1 MCAVDGW
8 SLPCRSEVDE
18 VEFRVMQERG
28 LISQVII
35 RLPACIRMC
44 ESCIVC
50 SEARNVEYIVEM
62 IARDHGIASYVHSR
76 TLDYTYERELLL
88 DYLAREVMNTRWPIY
103 GDGIDEGEKF
113 QEKFNKLVEERG
125 WKK

>member
-1 MCAVDGW
+1 MWWVVSVFISTIRHGTMCAVDGW

-62 IARDHGIASYVHSR
+62 MYFCINFENDQSI
-76 TLDYTYERELLL
+76 
-88 DYLAREVMNTRWPIY
+88 
-103 GDGIDEGEKF
+103 
-113 QEKFNKLVEERG
+113 Q
-125 WKK
+125 